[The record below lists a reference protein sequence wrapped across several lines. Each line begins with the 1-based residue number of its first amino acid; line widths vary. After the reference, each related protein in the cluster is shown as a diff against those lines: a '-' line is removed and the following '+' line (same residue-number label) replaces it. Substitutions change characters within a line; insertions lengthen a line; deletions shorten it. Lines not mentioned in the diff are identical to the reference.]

1 MVCIIDQESNVLKI
15 SATVLLVLISLP
27 ASMFAVDKPK
37 IIVFPLEKQL
47 KGAGLQ
53 WLGEGIAL
61 SISDQLDTQDL
72 SAVDRVELLRLVEG
86 LDLPPGAPLSR
97 GSMIRVAQNA
107 GADFLVMGVISGREQ
122 NLKISVR
129 VLDVKALK
137 LGGEMVANGPFTAL
151 TQMENEL
158 AWLILSNN
166 DLAPAYSRE
175 RFQGRTR
182 KVPNTAYAYYVQSF
196 EASGE
201 DDKLHL
207 LLKAVEIYRDFPE
220 AQFRIGS
227 LYFNRGNCGS
237 AIPHLALGRGS
248 KSTQLD
254 GDFMR
259 GTCYIQVDQ
268 LTLAIQTLWN
278 LLQVSRST
286 EVLNNLG
293 VAYLRKGDT
302 ALAVSSFMDAR
313 NLARTDSTVLLNV
326 SLIRH
331 LQGNDTAARSVLE
344 DAVQLHPKNGM
355 LQFLTGIVLKTQGDN
370 ERALAAIAKARE
382 LGVNTEKLQA
392 EDPKL
397 WSQVLLNFEA
407 RQNSQP

>member
-1 MVCIIDQESNVLKI
+1 
-15 SATVLLVLISLP
+15 
-27 ASMFAVDKPK
+27 
-37 IIVFPLEKQL
+37 LEKQL

-166 DLAPAYSRE
+166 SLAPAYSRE

-268 LTLAIQTLWN
+268 PTLAIQTLWN
-278 LLQVSRST
+278 LLQVSRSA

>member
-1 MVCIIDQESNVLKI
+1 
-15 SATVLLVLISLP
+15 
-27 ASMFAVDKPK
+27 
-37 IIVFPLEKQL
+37 
-47 KGAGLQ
+47 
-53 WLGEGIAL
+53 
-61 SISDQLDTQDL
+61 
-72 SAVDRVELLRLVEG
+72 
-86 LDLPPGAPLSR
+86 
-97 GSMIRVAQNA
+97 
-107 GADFLVMGVISGREQ
+107 
-122 NLKISVR
+122 
-129 VLDVKALK
+129 
-137 LGGEMVANGPFTAL
+137 
-151 TQMENEL
+151 
-158 AWLILSNN
+158 
-166 DLAPAYSRE
+166 
-175 RFQGRTR
+175 
-182 KVPNTAYAYYVQSF
+182 
-196 EASGE
+196 
-201 DDKLHL
+201 
-207 LLKAVEIYRDFPE
+207 
-220 AQFRIGS
+220 
-227 LYFNRGNCGS
+227 
-237 AIPHLALGRGS
+237 
-248 KSTQLD
+248 
-254 GDFMR
+254 MR

-268 LTLAIQTLWN
+268 PTLAIQTLWN
-278 LLQVSRST
+278 LLQVSRSA